1 MSMDT
6 QRTHLRQAQ
15 LAWTRATARAP
26 VDVPAPR
33 TAVSAGAILLGGI
46 ALLLIGHPVAWLAG
60 AIFGVGGAAVALRR
74 GADAADAADQRGAA
88 EPRPARR
95 TELALEPLGG
105 AGWRF
110 VHDVSGSEG
119 VYDHIAVGSG
129 GVILI
134 ESLCPGGVVTME
146 SGTLILEQRRQAGGA
161 PERRRI
167 RPRAVAEATAFR
179 DDVHRLTGC
188 RAWVQAV
195 VVFWCDFPAGCVVD
209 GRCVYI
215 HGSRLTEWLLRRP
228 HQLDPAET
236 DDVFAAVQHLAR
248 AGGELSLPIAV

>member
-1 MSMDT
+1 MD
-6 QRTHLRQAQ
+6 LRA
-15 LAWTRATARAP
+15 
-26 VDVPAPR
+26 
-33 TAVSAGAILLGGI
+33 AVSAGAILLGGI
-46 ALLLIGHPVAWLAG
+46 ALVLVGHPIAWLAG
-60 AIFGVGGAAVALRR
+60 AIVGVSGAAVARR
-74 GADAADAADQRGAA
+74 RSDRPFEQRGAA
-88 EPRPARR
+88 DPRPAHR
-95 TELALEPLGG
+95 TELALAPLEH

-129 GVILI
+129 GVVLI
-134 ESLCPGGVVTME
+134 ESLCPGGVVTMR
-146 SGTLILEQRRQAGGA
+146 SGTLILEQRRQSDGE

-179 DDVHRLTGC
+179 DDVFRLTGR

-236 DDVFAAVQHLAR
+236 DDVFAAVQRLAR